1 MLILE
6 IIQIMRKVYMHYIY
20 KNNIKNR
27 FSDININV
35 FSIEEYLKKSIK
47 NNVVKEDNVLL
58 KMKIFQSLIN
68 KGEEYGNKNV

>member
-1 MLILE
+1 
-6 IIQIMRKVYMHYIY
+6 MHYIY
-20 KNNIKNR
+20 KNNIKNS

-58 KMKIFQSLIN
+58 KMKIF
-68 KGEEYGNKNV
+68 